1 MLILNLETK
10 KSNLKLDERGMS
22 KVEDFLTVVQE
33 QEIIDAI
40 RLAEKNTSGEIRVH
54 LEKSTEK
61 DTLERAKEVFYFLKM
76 DTTKEQNGVLFYV
89 AVDDKKLSIIGDK
102 GINDL
107 VPNDFWNTIKKNV
120 ISQFKKG
127 NYTEG
132 LIHGIL
138 ESGVKLKQYF
148 PYQNHDKNELP
159 DSISLS

>member
-1 MLILNLETK
+1 
-10 KSNLKLDERGMS
+10 MS
-22 KVEDFLTVVQE
+22 KVEDFLTATQE
-33 QEIIDAI
+33 QEIVDTI

-61 DTLERAKEVFYFLKM
+61 DTLERAKEVFFYLKM
-76 DTTKEQNGVLFYV
+76 DRTKNHNGVLFYV
-89 AVDDKKLSIIGDK
+89 AVDDKKFSIIGDK

-107 VPNDFWNTIKKNV
+107 VPDDFWNSIKKNV
-120 ISQFKKG
+120 INHFKKG

-132 LIHGIL
+132 LKQGIL

-148 PYQNHDKNELP
+148 PYQSHDKNELP